1 MFRSLLAVLAALVVT
16 SGTATASRSDAPLNE
31 RITSAQA
38 KLNEI
43 VKLTEPDA
51 SEKKF
56 GSKLAQ
62 HWNNH
67 RWNNHWNNWHNW
79 GNHRNPH
86 H

>member
-1 MFRSLLAVLAALVVT
+1 MFRSLLAVIAALVVT

-62 HWNNH
+62 HWHN
-67 RWNNHWNNWHNW
+67 WNNWHNW
-79 GNHRNPH
+79 HNWANHRH
-86 H
+86 HHH

>member
-16 SGTATASRSDAPLNE
+16 SGTAAASRSDAPLNE
-31 RITSAQA
+31 RIASAQA

-51 SEKKF
+51 SEKEF

-62 HWNNH
+62 HWHN
-67 RWNNHWNNWHNW
+67 WNNWHNW
-79 GNHRNPH
+79 HNWANHRH
-86 H
+86 HHH